1 MNGER
6 VVQDAQY
13 WAMEFWNGL
22 SVLDLVGGS
31 VLGTLLGLVLGV
43 VAWVALARRGGLA
56 RRRRW
61 HHWLIASYVV
71 VLPLLFAFIG
81 LQLGL
86 VAGGQR
92 ALYKQVDHFQP
103 HLQAATEHWLIDF
116 ENSLDT
122 PELEAMLRDDVS
134 AHDAARMAV
143 ESYLSEHRLADV
155 SMLNGEGTLQRWA
168 RKGIEHLR
176 SEVMLQWVEDSLV
189 EEVGGRSGLDKSVF
203 REALGMRMSE
213 LLHTKGV
220 VRLLKAQIGS
230 MMPGIYFGL
239 LLPLLIVMAL
249 VLLEIWLAARYGWG
263 RQPVPGAVVVPAMAG
278 N

>member
-1 MNGER
+1 M
-6 VVQDAQY
+6 QDAQY

-22 SVLDLVGGS
+22 SVLDLIGGALIGT
-31 VLGTLLGLVLGV
+31 VLGLALGV
-43 VAWVALARRGGLA
+43 AVWIVLARRGGLA

-81 LQLGL
+81 LQVGL

-92 ALYKQVDHFQP
+92 ALYKQIDHFQP
-103 HLQAATEHWLIDF
+103 HLQAATEVWRLEF
-116 ENSLDT
+116 ERSLDT

-143 ESYLSEHRLADV
+143 KSYLGEHRLADI
-155 SMLNGEGTLQRWA
+155 SMLSGESMPQRLA
-168 RKGIEHLR
+168 RRGIEHLR

-189 EEVGGRSGLDKSVF
+189 KEVGGRSGLDKTVF

-220 VRLLKAQIGS
+220 IRLLKAQISS

-263 RQPVPGAVVVPAMAG
+263 RQPVVGAVVVPAVSTG
-278 N
+278 

>member
-1 MNGER
+1 M
-6 VVQDAQY
+6 QDAHY

-22 SVLDLVGGS
+22 SVLDLIGGS
-31 VLGTLLGLVLGV
+31 VLGTVVGLALGV
-43 VAWVALARRGGLA
+43 AVWVLLARRGGLA

-92 ALYKQVDHFQP
+92 ALYKQIDHFQP
-103 HLQAATEHWLIDF
+103 HLQAATEHWLVDF
-116 ENSLDT
+116 KNSLDT

-134 AHDAARMAV
+134 AHEAARIAV
-143 ESYLSEHRLADV
+143 ESYLSERRLADV
-155 SMLNGEGTLQRWA
+155 SVLKGESLPQRWA
-168 RKGIEHLR
+168 RKGIEQLR
-176 SEVMLQWVEDSLV
+176 SEVMLRWVEDSLV
-189 EEVGGRSGLDKSVF
+189 EQVGGRSGLDKAVF

-220 VRLLKAQIGS
+220 IRLLKAQIGS

-249 VLLEIWLAARYGWG
+249 VLLEIWLASRYGWG
-263 RQPVPGAVVVPAMAG
+263 RQPVVGAAVVPAVSAG
-278 N
+278 

>member
-1 MNGER
+1 M
-6 VVQDAQY
+6 QDAQY

-22 SVLDLVGGS
+22 SVLDLIGGALIGT
-31 VLGTLLGLVLGV
+31 VLGLALGV
-43 VAWVALARRGGLA
+43 AVWIVLARRGGLA

-81 LQLGL
+81 LQVGL

-92 ALYKQVDHFQP
+92 ALYKQIDHFQP
-103 HLQAATEHWLIDF
+103 HLQAATEVWRLEF
-116 ENSLDT
+116 ERSLDT

-143 ESYLSEHRLADV
+143 ESYLGEHRLADI
-155 SMLNGEGTLQRWA
+155 SMLSGESMPQRLA
-168 RKGIEHLR
+168 RRGIEHLR

-189 EEVGGRSGLDKSVF
+189 KEVGGRSGLDKTVF

-220 VRLLKAQIGS
+220 IRLLKAQISS

-263 RQPVPGAVVVPAMAG
+263 RQPVVGAVVVPAVSTG
-278 N
+278 

>member
-1 MNGER
+1 M
-6 VVQDAQY
+6 QDAQY
-13 WAMEFWNGL
+13 WALEFWNGL
-22 SVLDLVGGS
+22 SLLDLIGGT
-31 VLGTLLGLVLGV
+31 VLGTILGLALGIAV
-43 VAWVALARRGGLA
+43 WILLARRGGLA

-81 LQLGL
+81 LQVGL

-92 ALYKQVDHFQP
+92 ALYKQIDHFQP
-103 HLQAATEHWLIDF
+103 HLQAAMEHWRVDF
-116 ENSLDT
+116 ERSLDT
-122 PELEAMLRDDVS
+122 PELAAMLRDDVS
-134 AHDAARMAV
+134 AHEAARAAV
-143 ESYLSEHRLADV
+143 EAYLSRHRLADASV
-155 SMLNGEGTLQRWA
+155 LQGEGLILRWA

-189 EEVGGRSGLDKSVF
+189 EQVGGHSPVDESVF

-220 VRLLKAQIGS
+220 IRLLKAQLGS

-249 VLLEIWLAARYGWG
+249 VLLEIWLAGRYGWG
-263 RQPVPGAVVVPAMAG
+263 RQAQPGAVVVPALG
-278 N
+278 

>member
-1 MNGER
+1 M
-6 VVQDAQY
+6 QDAQY
-13 WAMEFWNGL
+13 WVMEFWNGL

-31 VLGTLLGLVLGV
+31 VLGVTLGLILGV
-43 VAWVALARRGGLA
+43 AAWIALARRGGLA

-61 HHWLIASYVV
+61 HHWLVASYVV
-71 VLPLLFAFIG
+71 VLPLLFAFVG

-92 ALYKQVDHFQP
+92 ALYKQIDHFQP
-103 HLQAATEHWLIDF
+103 HLQAATEHWLVDF
-116 ENSLDT
+116 ERSLDT

-134 AHDAARMAV
+134 AHDAARIAV
-143 ESYLSEHRLADV
+143 ESYLSKHRLVDI
-155 SMLNGEGTLQRWA
+155 SMLNGESLPQRWG
-168 RKGIEHLR
+168 RKGIEYLR

-189 EEVGGRSGLDKSVF
+189 EEVGGRSGLDKAVF

-220 VRLLKAQIGS
+220 IRLLKAQIGS

-249 VLLEIWLAARYGWG
+249 VFLEIWLAARYGWG
-263 RQPVPGAVVVPAMAG
+263 RQPVPGAVVVPAMAAG
-278 N
+278 

>member
-1 MNGER
+1 M
-6 VVQDAQY
+6 QDAQY
-13 WAMEFWNGL
+13 WAFEFWNGL
-22 SVLDLVGGS
+22 SLLDLIGGA
-31 VLGTLLGLVLGV
+31 VLGAILGLALGV
-43 VAWVALARRGGLA
+43 AVWVVLARRGGLA
-56 RRRRW
+56 RCRRW

-92 ALYKQVDHFQP
+92 ALYKQIDHFQP
-103 HLQAATEHWLIDF
+103 HLQAAMEHWLVDF
-116 ENSLDT
+116 QHTLET
-122 PELEAMLRDDVS
+122 PELQAMLRDDVS
-134 AHDAARMAV
+134 AHDAARAAV
-143 ESYLSEHRLADV
+143 EAYLSGHRLADADV
-155 SMLNGEGTLQRWA
+155 LKGEGLVQRWA
-168 RKGIEHLR
+168 RKGVEHMR

-189 EEVGGRSGLDKSVF
+189 EQVGGRSGLDESVF

-220 VRLLKAQIGS
+220 IRLLKAQIGS

-249 VLLEIWLAARYGWG
+249 VLLEIYLAARFGWG
-263 RQPVPGAVVVPAMAG
+263 RQVRPGAVVVPAVG
-278 N
+278 